1 MWTTGLTLKPSFSL
15 PVSLPFNY
23 LIKERSK
30 DARHRPTPAQLRE
43 RALGQ
48 ARQKHVFLDM
58 GKGIA
63 SLGWQKK
70 ERAFFELATLDL
82 LTKRIGLFRDR

>member
-1 MWTTGLTLKPSFSL
+1 
-15 PVSLPFNY
+15 
-23 LIKERSK
+23 
-30 DARHRPTPAQLRE
+30 
-43 RALGQ
+43 
-48 ARQKHVFLDM
+48 M